1 MRKSLAAILLSFWLI
16 GSPDVRAQNLVDW
29 VKPEQERVTVLANA
43 DEHRQVR
50 FTGGWETADYVVFEW
65 RDLRGEMVYLTANDD
80 SVSIDFPLTA
90 GEIPRLFRAASSGE
104 VMLGKSGRGSFL
116 LGTAFGQ
123 RFTIAGST
131 LSCFTFLSSDPQRVL
146 YGYACAATEPSRVE
160 IEDFLRDIQ
169 FVDSGFVE
177 DDVVQ
182 ASASDTEAAR
192 QFALGR
198 DDQSVPRGLTEVPLG
213 YAVLNPIGG
222 G

>member
-1 MRKSLAAILLSFWLI
+1 M
-16 GSPDVRAQNLVDW
+16 
-29 VKPEQERVTVLANA
+29 ANA

-90 GEIPRLFRAASSGE
+90 GEIPRLFRVASRGE

-131 LSCFTFLSSDPQRVL
+131 LSCFTFLSSDS
-146 YGYACAATEPSRVE
+146 AAGSLW
-160 IEDFLRDIQ
+160 LRLRRHGAI
-169 FVDSGFVE
+169 
-177 DDVVQ
+177 
-182 ASASDTEAAR
+182 A
-192 QFALGR
+192 GR
-198 DDQSVPRGLTEVPLG
+198 DRGFPARRQVRRRWLSSRAMRRWCPRPIRRRRASSRLVEMNQAEPQGLTEVPLG
-213 YAVLNPIGG
+213 YAVLNPISGG
-222 G
+222 